1 MKSIT
6 KPLSQYTKTMK
17 TIIFLSFFLL
27 SLPLVYSQEN
37 QHLSLE
43 GKWPYGVSYT
53 MEMKGDIVFTT
64 DGGMLQIYDF
74 SNIAT
79 PVLLSEIFSA
89 NLVYDLRIIE
99 NRAYV
104 ASYEG
109 SLIIFDISDLS
120 NPQKLGEVETVEG
133 LNSVD
138 VKGNYAYLA
147 SHENGFTIVDVA
159 DAKNPAVV
167 NHMNLGSNLHKV
179 LVHENHVFISGLD
192 FGIAA
197 YSLDNPVIPFFV
209 SSFDT
214 ISYEPDMEV
223 IGNRLYAASSGNGIL
238 ILDISDVSDIK
249 FISFSGTSHHPIS
262 IDVEGLT
269 ALVCEYDHG
278 FTLFDLT
285 DETDPNIYGQFSAPS
300 VSRKALLKGQNVI
313 ISGLFTLLST
323 DVSSPLQINE
333 LHRINFHGF
342 SRYLDKWGNSLF
354 VAGLND
360 IFFTYPI
367 RVLDVSNPEQPVE
380 APLSLPSVSDA
391 AGLYAADGLL
401 FVSENGW
408 IKIIDVQDVSQPVV
422 YDSIWSGMGNSLV
435 LKHNNLLFTNTYN
448 SLIISDL
455 TDLNNVVQV
464 GSISEDITS
473 MDAQGHYL
481 IIGTSSDFSIY
492 DIANPANPQK
502 IFNKPLFSTK
512 SVAWNNDRIF
522 LLVRNMNTTNKYC
535 LAIFNASDL
544 SNIFSET
551 SFSCNLS
558 DGSIAVEDN
567 FLYVSDWD
575 YGLLM
580 YDISNPLLPELC
592 GYYPRIVPILTFK
605 VRSPFVYLPISQG
618 VEILRNDLLV
628 YQDDYFLP
636 AEVRLKL
643 YPNPATEKIVF
654 NLQSFDPKTDL
665 SYKVADMHG
674 KTILS
679 GKVML
684 ENVELNIA
692 ELPRSV
698 YYLQVEKDRQF
709 YKAALFV
716 KQ

>member
-1 MKSIT
+1 
-6 KPLSQYTKTMK
+6 MK

-43 GKWPYGVSYT
+43 GKWSYGVSYT
-53 MEMKGDIVFTT
+53 MEMEGDIVFTT

-74 SNIAT
+74 SNITT

-89 NLVYDLRIIE
+89 NIVYDLRIIE
-99 NRAYV
+99 NKAYV

-138 VKGNYAYLA
+138 VKGNYAYLT

-159 DAKNPAVV
+159 DATNPAVV
-167 NHMNLGSNLHKV
+167 NHINLGSNLHKV
-179 LVHENHVFISGLD
+179 LVHENHIFISGLD
-192 FGIAA
+192 FGIAV
-197 YSLDNPVIPFFV
+197 YSLDNPMIPVFV

-223 IGNRLYAASSGNGIL
+223 IGNRLYAASSSNGIL

-313 ISGLFTLLST
+313 VSGLFTLITT

-342 SRYLDKWGNSLF
+342 SRYLDQWGSSLF

-360 IFFTYPI
+360 IYYSYPI
-367 RVLDVSNPEQPVE
+367 RVLDISNPEQPVE
-380 APLSLPSVSDA
+380 APLCLPSVVDA

-408 IKIIDVQDVSQPVV
+408 IKIVDVQDVSQAVMH
-422 YDSIWSGMGNSLV
+422 DSIWSGMGNSLV

-448 SLIISDL
+448 SLNISDL
-455 TDLNNVVQV
+455 SDLDNVVQV
-464 GSISEDITS
+464 GSISKNITS

-492 DIANPANPQK
+492 DIADPANPQE

-512 SVAWNNDRIF
+512 SVAWSNDRIF

-535 LAIFNASDL
+535 LAIYNTSDL
-544 SNIFSET
+544 SNIVQET
-551 SFSCNLS
+551 SFNCNMS

-575 YGLLM
+575 YGLMM
-580 YDISNPLLPELC
+580 YDISNPSLPELC
-592 GYYPRIVPILTFK
+592 GFYPRIVPILTFK
-605 VRSPFVYLPISQG
+605 VRSPFVYVPINQG

-628 YQDDYFLP
+628 HQDDYFLP
-636 AEVRLKL
+636 GDLRLKL
-643 YPNPATEKIVF
+643 YPNPATEAII
-654 NLQSFDPKTDL
+654 FDIQGFDSKTDY
-665 SYKVADMHG
+665 SYKVTDLHG
-674 KTILS
+674 KTIIH
-679 GKVML
+679 GKAQH
-684 ENVELNIA
+684 ENVKLNIA
-692 ELPRSV
+692 KLSPAV
-698 YYLQVEKDRQF
+698 YYLQVEKDNQF
-709 YKAALFV
+709 FKAALFV